1 MYLIEFLVKFFS
13 NKKASPVSSKMY
25 DDEEEQL
32 EDINTCKHMFLPIDS
47 TKKVYACSKCG
58 YVISKKDFDDK
69 RNIFKKSPRRQ

>member
-13 NKKASPVSSKMY
+13 NKKLPPPQPKMY

-32 EDINTCKHMFLPIDS
+32 EDVNECKHVFLPIDS

-58 YVISKKDFDDK
+58 YVITKDDFDNK
-69 RNIFKKSPRRQ
+69 RNIFKK